1 MRIQLFLSGLNTTVF
16 SSLLLH
22 QLTMSGNCSAHVNT
36 ELCWICFYTFH
47 FHAVGS
53 LLWLFFVCLF
63 VSVAVLFDTSKYQIQ
78 IVGSIQQLELLE
90 GPSIEAGVP
99 L

>member
-1 MRIQLFLSGLNTTVF
+1 MSTQSYAGSVFIPFTSMLLVVCCGCFL
-16 SSLLLH
+16 
-22 QLTMSGNCSAHVNT
+22 
-36 ELCWICFYTFH
+36 
-47 FHAVGS
+47 
-53 LLWLFFVCLF
+53 FVCLF

>member
-1 MRIQLFLSGLNTTVF
+1 MSTQSYAGSAFIPFTSM
-16 SSLLLH
+16 LLVACC
-22 QLTMSGNCSAHVNT
+22 G
-36 ELCWICFYTFH
+36 CFF
-47 FHAVGS
+47 
-53 LLWLFFVCLF
+53 CLF